1 MTDTPLSGVLV
12 RAPRRRAWRRVT
24 AGIATAALAASAA
37 LAATP
42 AYAAGLAPEVT
53 ASIGVGSTPTALTI
67 STDGSRVYTASY
79 ASQGVSIID
88 TAEQKL
94 QTTIAGGSAM
104 MGIVVTPDRSRA
116 FTADWSGGAIKVF
129 DLVENTLIGNVT
141 GYTGYS
147 PRGIAISPDGSRVYT
162 ANGGSVS
169 VIDTATN
176 AQIGTV
182 PTLTGNLPWGVTVS
196 PDGKRL
202 YVVNYESE
210 DLAVVDLAS
219 QQQIARIPVGDGPR
233 RVAISPDN
241 TRAYVTNGDTD
252 TVSVI
257 DTVALTK
264 ITDLTV
270 GRLPYGVAVTPDGAH
285 VLVANSGVSTVTV
298 IDTADTDTRA
308 TVSVGS
314 GPYELAVSPDST
326 TAYVG
331 SQNSSSVSVISL
343 AEQPELSPATQ
354 TLSATVG
361 KAMPASAALT
371 AENFDGA
378 VTYTIAPAVPQGL
391 SFSSSTG
398 VLSGTPTTA
407 QAATE
412 YTITGTDGDATA
424 TATISLAV
432 EPTLSLAATVL
443 QATRGTAIDAT
454 AAPTASGFTG
464 VITYSVVPALPSG
477 LQLDVAT
484 GVISGT
490 PTSALDGAVFTL
502 TASDGTFTASEQFG
516 IAVAGLAPSDQPLAA
531 VHGQAIESTSPL
543 TATGFS
549 GDVVYTVAPA
559 LPAGLS
565 FDASTGVISGTPTGD
580 AIDKTTFTI
589 TATGTEAG
597 VATATVKILID
608 AVAPAAPETVNVV
621 PGAFQAFV
629 SWPASEDDG
638 GAGPVTYTVTAVPS
652 GQTCTTTQTSC
663 VITGLPAGTM
673 TFSVVAATSVGA
685 AEPAVSASASVLS
698 HAAPETVPD
707 ATAGTSV
714 RFVDASGSAVSS
726 VTPGQKVTVEASGF
740 LAGSNVQAFAYS
752 TPTLLGSAVTDADGA
767 ASFEVTVPTDLTP
780 GEHTLVAIGFG
791 AGGTTAVA
799 TSALVVA
806 APGAPTAPGA
816 PVAASL
822 PATGVNPLPWAVLA
836 AGLLAAGV
844 LGLSASRM
852 RRRA

>member
-1 MTDTPLSGVLV
+1 MTDTPLFGVLA
-12 RAPRRRAWRRVT
+12 RAPRRRGWRRVT

-42 AYAAGLAPEVT
+42 AYAAGLVPEVI

-67 STDGSRVYTASY
+67 SADGSRVYTASY
-79 ASQGVSIID
+79 GSQGVSIID

-104 MGIVVTPDRSRA
+104 MGIVVTPDRTRA

-129 DLVENTLIGNVT
+129 DLVDNTLIGNVA

-176 AQIGTV
+176 GQIGTV
-182 PTLTGNLPWGVTVS
+182 PTLTGSLPWGVTVS

-285 VLVANSGVSTVTV
+285 VLVASASTSTVTV

-314 GPYELAVSPDST
+314 RPYELAVSPDSR

-331 SQNSSSVSVISL
+331 SQNTSTVSVISL
-343 AEQPELSPATQ
+343 VPRPEIAPASQ
-354 TLSATVG
+354 TLSATAG
-361 KAMPASAALT
+361 TEMSASSALT
-371 AENFDGA
+371 AENFGGT
-378 VTYTIAPAVPQGL
+378 VTYTIAPAAPQGL
-391 SFSSSTG
+391 SLNSSTG

-412 YTITGTDGDATA
+412 YTITGSDGDATA

-432 EPTLSLAATVL
+432 KPALTLATTVL
-443 QATRGTAIDAT
+443 QATRGSAIDAT
-454 AAPTASGFTG
+454 PAPTASGLPG
-464 VITYSVVPALPSG
+464 SVAYSIEPALPSG
-477 LQLDVAT
+477 LQLDAAT
-484 GVISGT
+484 GVISGSPRAAIDRT
-490 PTSALDGAVFTL
+490 MFTL
-502 TASDGTFTASEQFG
+502 TASDGTFTASQQFG
-516 IAVAGLAPSDQPLAA
+516 IAVAGIAPSDQPLAA
-531 VHGQAIESTSPL
+531 VHGQAIEATSPL
-543 TATGFS
+543 TTTGFS
-549 GDVVYTVAPA
+549 GDVVYAVAPS

-565 FDASTGVISGTPTGD
+565 LDATTGVISGTPTGD

-589 TATGTEAG
+589 TATGAEAG
-597 VATATVKILID
+597 TATSTVKIRID
-608 AVAPAAPETVNVV
+608 AVAPTAPETVNAV

-638 GAGPVTYTVTAVPS
+638 GAGPVSYTVTAVPS
-652 GQTCTTTQTSC
+652 GQTCTTIATSC
-663 VITGLPAGTM
+663 VITGLPAGAM
-673 TFSVVAATSVGA
+673 TFSVVASTSVGA

-698 HAAPETVPD
+698 NAAPETVPA
-707 ATAGTSV
+707 ATEGTSV
-714 RFVDASGSAVSS
+714 RFVDASGNPVSS

-740 LAGSNVQAFAYS
+740 LGGSNVQAFAYS
-752 TPTLLGSAVTDADGA
+752 TPTLLGAAVTDADGA
-767 ASFEVTVPTDLTP
+767 ATFEVTVPTDLTP

-791 AGGTTAVA
+791 AGGSTAVA

-806 APGAPTAPGA
+806 APGVPVAPGA

-822 PATGVNPLPWAVLA
+822 PATGANPLPWAVLA
-836 AGLLAAGV
+836 AGLLAVGA
-844 LGLSASRM
+844 LGLLMSRM